1 MKTQVTAAEQR
12 TDRQLEAPA
21 LRARA
26 FAATERYRPVLVL
39 LVLLIVALSI
49 TQSGFATVANAKNL
63 LTAVSVLWVVSMG
76 ETFVL
81 IAGGVDLSV
90 AAVGS
95 LVGIFLAKLINLGVP
110 GGFTVVIA
118 IAFGTIVGGVINGGL
133 IGGLGLSFFI
143 VTLASLIGLTGVV
156 NLWSNT
162 QSFIVTAPAL
172 NIIGINNLAGIPVTI
187 WFMAGTFL
195 LCLFLQRRTY
205 FGRDVYAVGGSVVAA
220 RLSGIRPTRV
230 LFAVYALCAAF
241 ASLGGVITVGRIG
254 AASPQV
260 DTTLPLQAAAAVL
273 IGGTSLTGG
282 SGGVEGTALGV
293 LFIGVL
299 QNGLSIA
306 GVQSFWQQVVTGV
319 ILVAAVVGSLPRD
332 RPLLGRLRHRAD
344 NAAALER
351 GAVAE

>member
-1 MKTQVTAAEQR
+1 MTPEVTVGSQATGQQQR
-12 TDRQLEAPA
+12 SSSLG
-21 LRARA
+21 ARM
-26 FAATERYRPVLVL
+26 FAGTERYRPVLVL
-39 LVLLIVALSI
+39 LVLLIVVLWL
-49 TQSGFATVANAKNL
+49 TQSGFATVANVKNL
-63 LTAVSVLWVVSMG
+63 LTAVSVLWVVAMG

-81 IAGGVDLSV
+81 LGGGVDLSV

-95 LVGIFLAKLINLGVP
+95 LVGIFLAKMIGLGIAS
-110 GGFTVVIA
+110 GFAVLLSIV
-118 IAFGTIVGGVINGGL
+118 FGTLVGGIINGGL

-143 VTLASLIGLTGVV
+143 VTLASLTAFTGVV

-172 NIIGINNLAGIPVTI
+172 NDLGINNLAGIPVPI
-187 WFMAGTFL
+187 WLMAGVFL

-205 FGRDVYAVGGSVVAA
+205 FGRDVYAVGGSIIAA
-220 RLSGIRPTRV
+220 RLSGIRPSRV
-230 LFAVYALCAAF
+230 LLSVYALCAAL

-260 DTTLPLQAAAAVL
+260 DETLPLQAAAAVL

-282 SGGVEGTALGV
+282 AGGVEGTALGV

-319 ILVAAVVGSLPRD
+319 ILVAAVLGNELSGRSMIPWLRRGSSE
-332 RPLLGRLRHRAD
+332 RAT
-344 NAAALER
+344 AAGGTE
-351 GAVAE
+351 